1 MCKNRDGRGDRKTDS
16 PVFFRLAA
24 LALAVSAAFVS
35 VTGVAGEKL
44 DMSFIQGGAGVN
56 PEVWAALNGSYAPG
70 RYLVDLSLNGK
81 SAGKQILDVTPQDSE
96 ALCLTEAWLA
106 KAGIYVSADYFR
118 EGYDTTR
125 QCYVLTKAPSVTV
138 DFDVSTQSL
147 ALSIPQKGLVK
158 MPENVEWDY
167 GTSAFRV
174 NYNANAST
182 GRNNASAFG
191 SADLKANIGR
201 WVVSSTATA
210 SSGDGG
216 KNTATINM
224 FTATRAIRAL
234 SADLTVGK
242 TSTGDSLLGSTG
254 TYGVSLSRNNSMR
267 PGNPGYT
274 PVFSGIA
281 NGPSRVTLT
290 QNGRLLYSE
299 IVPAGPFSITDVP
312 LYTSG
317 DVRMTVTGED
327 GRERVQNFPLSVM
340 AGQLSPGQHEFSVA
354 AGLPDDDSDLKGGV
368 FAASYG
374 YGLDGLTLRTGGV
387 FNQNWQGVSAGAV
400 LGLGYPGAVSAD
412 GAYVTAKY
420 RDGSRS
426 GNKVQ
431 LSWSKQLEMT
441 NTGLRVSWSRQS
453 EEYEDM
459 SSFDPTER
467 WSRSNHGRRTKDE
480 WNAGIS
486 QPVGGLLSLSVS
498 GWQRSYYPAL
508 MTGSYRYRG
517 GFRYR
522 DGDGKDTGLTG
533 TLSARIKEV
542 SLNLGWSGYRNT
554 QGENNW
560 SASVSVSVPF
570 MLSDCRYSSST
581 SVSTSR
587 GGGTGFS
594 TGVSGSLN
602 DRFSYG
608 LGGGRDGSGG
618 VSSYLNAS
626 YSGDRAYLSGTLNH
640 SRSGG
645 TSGSVSASGSV
656 LAVPVAGDIMFSRTT
671 GDTVAVVNVKD
682 TPGVRVTAGEGQTNS
697 DGNLVV
703 PLNSYD
709 WNTVTIEAGTLPLST
724 ELTNTSRKVVPA
736 DRAVV
741 WMPFDALK
749 VRRYLLQVKQH
760 DGEFV
765 PGGTWARD
773 SKNTPLGFVAS
784 NGVLMI
790 NTVDAPGDIT
800 LGQCRIPA
808 VKLQDTEKLQE
819 ITCE

>member
-1 MCKNRDGRGDRKTDS
+1 MCAGKKAVAEPVS
-16 PVFFRLAA
+16 SVFFRRAA
-24 LALAVSAAFVS
+24 LALAVSAAFAS
-35 VTGVAGEKL
+35 ATGIAGEKL
-44 DMSFIQGGAGVN
+44 DMTFIQGGAGVN

-81 SAGKQILDVTPQDSE
+81 EAGKQILDVTPQDSNE
-96 ALCLTEAWLA
+96 LCLTEAWLT
-106 KAGIYVSADYFR
+106 KAGIYVSADYFH
-118 EGYDTTR
+118 EGYDATR
-125 QCYVLTKAPSVTV
+125 QCYVLTKAPSVKV

-158 MPENVEWDY
+158 MSENVDWDY

-174 NYNANAST
+174 NYNANANT
-182 GRNNASAFG
+182 GRNNTSAFG

-201 WVVSSTATA
+201 WVVSSSATA
-210 SSGDGG
+210 SGGDSGD
-216 KNTATINM
+216 NSTTINM

-234 SADLTVGK
+234 SADLAVGK

-254 TYGVSLSRNNSMR
+254 TYGVSLSRNNSMK
-267 PGNPGYT
+267 PGNLGYT

-290 QNGRLLYSE
+290 QNGRLLHSE
-299 IVPAGPFSITDVP
+299 MVPAGPFSITDVP

-317 DVRMTVTGED
+317 DVTMKITGED
-327 GRERVQNFPLSVM
+327 GREQVQNFPLSVM

-387 FNQNWQGVSAGAV
+387 FNQDWQGVSAGAV
-400 LGLGYPGAVSAD
+400 LGLSYLGAVSAD
-412 GAYVTAKY
+412 GAYATAKY

-459 SSFDPTER
+459 SSFDPTEL
-467 WSRSNHGRRTKDE
+467 WSQSNHGRRTKDE
-480 WNAGIS
+480 WNAGVS
-486 QPVGGLLSLSVS
+486 QPVRGLFSLSVS
-498 GWQRSYYPAL
+498 GWQRSYYPAS
-508 MTGSYRYRG
+508 MTGSYRYS
-517 GFRYR
+517 
-522 DGDGKDTGLTG
+522 DDNGKDTGITG
-533 TLSARIKEV
+533 TLSTQIKGV
-542 SLNLGWSGYRNT
+542 SLNLGWSGSRNT

-560 SASVSVSVPF
+560 SASASVSVPF
-570 MLSDCRYSSST
+570 TLFDRRYSSST
-581 SVSTSR
+581 SVSTSK

-608 LGGGRDGSGG
+608 LGGGRDSDGG
-618 VSSYLNAS
+618 TSSYLNAS
-626 YSGDRAYLSGTLNH
+626 YSGDRAYLNGALNQ
-640 SRSGG
+640 SQSGG
-645 TSGSVSASGSV
+645 TSGSVSVNGSV
-656 LAVPVAGDIMFSRTT
+656 LALPAAKDIMFSRTT
-671 GDTVAVVNVKD
+671 ADTVAVVNVKD
-682 TPGVRVTAGEGQTNS
+682 TPDVKVTSGDGQSDS

-709 WNTVTIEAGTLPLST
+709 WNTVTIDAGTLPLST
-724 ELTNTSRKVVPA
+724 ELTNTSQKVVPT
-736 DRAVV
+736 DNAVV

-749 VRRYLLQVKQH
+749 VKRYLLQVKQV
-760 DGEFV
+760 DGDFV

-773 SKNTPLGFVAS
+773 SKNTPLGFVAN

-790 NTVDAPGDIT
+790 NAVDAPGDIT
-800 LGQCRIPA
+800 LGKCRIPA
-808 VKLQDTEKLQE
+808 AKLQDTEKLQE

>member
-1 MCKNRDGRGDRKTDS
+1 M
-16 PVFFRLAA
+16 FFRRAA
-24 LALAVSAAFVS
+24 LALAVSAAFAS
-35 VTGVAGEKL
+35 ATGIAGEKL

-81 SAGKQILDVTPQDSE
+81 EAGKQILDVTPQDSNE
-96 ALCLTEAWLA
+96 LCLTEAWLT
-106 KAGIYVSADYFR
+106 KAGVYVSADYFR
-118 EGYDTTR
+118 EGYDATR
-125 QCYVLTKAPSVTV
+125 QCWVLTKAPSVKV

-158 MPENVEWDY
+158 MPENVDWDY

-174 NYNANAST
+174 NYNANANT
-182 GRNNASAFG
+182 GRNNTSAFG

-201 WVVSSTATA
+201 WVVSSSATA
-210 SSGDGG
+210 SGGDSGD
-216 KNTATINM
+216 NSTTINM

-234 SADLTVGK
+234 SADLAVGK

-254 TYGVSLSRNNSMR
+254 TYGASLSRNNSMK
-267 PGNPGYT
+267 PGNLGYT

-299 IVPAGPFSITDVP
+299 MVPAGPFSITDVP

-317 DVRMTVTGED
+317 DVTMKVTGED
-327 GRERVQNFPLSVM
+327 GREQTQVFPLAVM
-340 AGQLSPGQHEFSVA
+340 NGQLSPGEHEFNLA
-354 AGLPDDDSDLKGGV
+354 AGLPDDDSDMDGAV

-374 YGLDGLTLRTGGV
+374 YGLENLTLRTGLV
-387 FNQNWQGVSAGAV
+387 FNQDWKGASAGMV
-400 LGLGYPGAVSAD
+400 VGLGWLGAVSVD
-412 GAYVTAKY
+412 GAYASAKY
-420 RDGSRS
+420 RDGSHS

-431 LSWSKQLEMT
+431 LAWSKQLEPT
-441 NTGLRVSWSRQS
+441 NTSLRLSWSRRS

-459 SSFDPTER
+459 SSFNPSEVY
-467 WSRSNHGRRTKDE
+467 SQVNQGRRTKDE
-480 WNAGIS
+480 WSVGIG
-486 QPVGGLLSLSVS
+486 QPVGDLFSLSLS
-498 GWQRSYYPAL
+498 GWQRSYYPASVISAHRQQKDS
-508 MTGSYRYRG
+508 GKERG
-517 GFRYR
+517 V
-522 DGDGKDTGLTG
+522 TG
-533 TLSARIKEV
+533 TLSTQVKGAT
-542 SLNLGWSGYRNT
+542 LNLGWSGSRNSD
-554 QGENNW
+554 GENNW
-560 SASVSVSVPF
+560 SASASVSVPF
-570 MLSDCRYSSST
+570 TLFDRRYSSST
-581 SVSTSR
+581 SVSTSKD
-587 GGGTGFS
+587 GGTGFS

-608 LGGGRDGSGG
+608 LGGGRDSGGG

-626 YSGDRAYLSGTLNH
+626 YSGDRAYLSGALNQ
-640 SRSGG
+640 SSSGG
-645 TSGSVSASGSV
+645 TSGSVSVSGSV
-656 LAVPVAGDIMFSRTT
+656 LAVPAAKDIMFSRTT

-682 TPGVRVTAGEGQTNS
+682 TPGVKVTSGDGQTNS

-703 PLNSYD
+703 PTD
-709 WNTVTIEAGTLPLST
+709 
-724 ELTNTSRKVVPA
+724 K
-736 DRAVV
+736 AVV

-749 VRRYLLQVKQH
+749 IKRYLLQVKQR

-773 SKNTPLGFVAS
+773 SKNTPLGFVAN

-808 VKLQDTEKLQE
+808 AKLQDTEKLQE